1 MTDLKNLKKI
11 KSIDID
17 EFNGIKSKIGTVKL
31 EDVET
36 KDFGK
41 GSQEVRQVLIE
52 SEVLNDDKER
62 PITAREY
69 VSLRKIDGEWGF
81 SDSPKA
87 KAQKMLNFFK
97 VSSFDELQGK
107 SIVVNKKQRDNGK
120 EFLGFG
126 FGN

>member
-41 GSQEVRQVLIE
+41 GLQEVRQVLIE

-107 SIVVNKKQRDNGK
+107 SIVINKKQRDNGK